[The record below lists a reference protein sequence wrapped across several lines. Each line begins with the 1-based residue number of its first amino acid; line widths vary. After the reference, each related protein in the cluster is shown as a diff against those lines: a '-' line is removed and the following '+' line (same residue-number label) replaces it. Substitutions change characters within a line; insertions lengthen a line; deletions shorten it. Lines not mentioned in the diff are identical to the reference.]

1 MKSSAPFSLNGL
13 LKALCALCIWVAS
26 TAATPVLVPDVSQD
40 KISIQGDF
48 NGAQLLL
55 FGAITYP
62 PGTQNRERADIVVVL
77 KGPTESIVL
86 REKQQVAGIWLNA
99 ASSEFRS
106 APGYYAVASSKP
118 LEEIVDDKT
127 ADIYELGLDHL
138 QLSPAGA
145 IDNKELDRFI
155 TGLVDLN
162 TRGRLYKNLP
172 NSVEIT
178 DSVLYKARI
187 NLPASVPVGK
197 YSAETFLIIDGRV
210 EAAEI
215 KDITIE
221 KIGMGRFI
229 TNLSQENGFVYGLL
243 AVLLSVV
250 LGWAAGYLFRK
261 M

>member
-1 MKSSAPFSLNGL
+1 MTGL
-13 LKALCALCIWVAS
+13 GSKWTKALCGLAALFLV
-26 TAATPVLVPDVSQD
+26 TANTPILVPDVSQD
-40 KISIQGDF
+40 KISIKGDF

-86 REKQQVAGIWLNA
+86 REKQQVAGIWINA

-106 APGYYAVASSKP
+106 APGYYAVASSRP
-118 LEEIVDDKT
+118 VEEIVDDKT

-145 IDNKELDRFI
+145 IESRELSRF
-155 TGLVDLN
+155 TNGLVDLN
-162 TRGRLYKNLP
+162 SRGSLYKNLP

-178 DSVLYKARI
+178 DSVLYQARI
-187 NLPASVPVGK
+187 NLPASVPVGE

-229 TNLSQENGFVYGLL
+229 TNLSQENGFIYGLL
-243 AVLLSVV
+243 AVLISVIF
-250 LGWAAGYLFRK
+250 GWGAGYLFRK
-261 M
+261 I

>member
-1 MKSSAPFSLNGL
+1 MMAARSKLKMLLCGL
-13 LKALCALCIWVAS
+13 GVLFFT
-26 TAATPVLVPDVSQD
+26 TANTPVLVPDVSQD
-40 KISIQGDF
+40 KISIKGDF

-62 PGTQNRERADIVVVL
+62 PGTQNREQADIVVVL
-77 KGPTESIVL
+77 KGPTESIVV
-86 REKQQVAGIWLNA
+86 REKQQVAGIWINA

-106 APGYYAVASSKP
+106 APGYYAVASSRP
-118 LEEIVDDKT
+118 IEEIVDDKT

-145 IDNKELDRFI
+145 IDSREIGRF
-155 TGLVDLN
+155 TSGLVDLN
-162 TRGRLYKNLP
+162 SRGRLYKNLP

-178 DSVLYKARI
+178 DSVLYQARI
-187 NLPASVPVGK
+187 NLPASVPVGE

-221 KIGMGRFI
+221 KIGLGRFI
-229 TNLSQENGFVYGLL
+229 TNLSQQNGFIYGLL
-243 AVLLSVV
+243 AVLISVI

-261 M
+261 I

>member
-1 MKSSAPFSLNGL
+1 MSDLRSRLTAIF
-13 LKALCALCIWVAS
+13 CALGILFLT
-26 TAATPVLVPDVSQD
+26 TANAPVLVPDVSQD
-40 KISIQGDF
+40 NISIKGDF

-62 PGTQNRERADIVVVL
+62 PGTRNREKADIVVVL
-77 KGPTESIVL
+77 KGPTESIIV
-86 REKQQVAGIWLNA
+86 REKQQVAGIWVNA

-106 APGYYAVASSKP
+106 APGFYAIASSSPIEK
-118 LEEIVDDKT
+118 IVDPKT
-127 ADIYELGLDHL
+127 ADIYELGLNHL

-145 IDNKELDRFI
+145 IDSEELNRF
-155 TGLVDLN
+155 TEGLVDLN
-162 TRGRLYKNLP
+162 SRGGLYDNLP
-172 NSVEIT
+172 NSVVIT

-215 KDITIE
+215 KEITIE
-221 KIGMGRFI
+221 KIGLGRFI
-229 TNLSQENGFVYGLL
+229 TNLSENYGFIYGLV
-243 AVLLSVV
+243 AVLISII

>member
-1 MKSSAPFSLNGL
+1 MTGL
-13 LKALCALCIWVAS
+13 RSKWTRALCGLAILFLA
-26 TAATPVLVPDVSQD
+26 TANTPILVPDVSQD
-40 KISIQGDF
+40 KISIKGDF

-62 PGTQNRERADIVVVL
+62 PGTLNRDRADIVVVL

-86 REKQQVAGIWLNA
+86 REKQQVAGIWINA

-106 APGYYAVASSKP
+106 APGYYAVASSRP
-118 LEEIVDDKT
+118 IEEIVDDKT
-127 ADIYELGLDHL
+127 ADIYELGLNHL

-145 IDNKELDRFI
+145 IESQELSRF
-155 TGLVDLN
+155 TNGLVDLN
-162 TRGRLYKNLP
+162 SRGSLYKNLP

-187 NLPASVPVGK
+187 NLPASVPVGE

-229 TNLSQENGFVYGLL
+229 TNLSQENGFIYGLL
-243 AVLLSVV
+243 AVLISIVF
-250 LGWAAGYLFRK
+250 GWGAGYLFRK

>member
-1 MKSSAPFSLNGL
+1 MAAIF
-13 LKALCALCIWVAS
+13 CALAILFLS
-26 TAATPVLVPDVSQD
+26 TANTPVLVPDVSQD
-40 KISIQGDF
+40 NISIKGDF

-62 PGTQNRERADIVVVL
+62 PGTRNRETADIVVVL

-86 REKQQVAGIWLNA
+86 REKQKVAGIWINA

-106 APGYYAVASSKP
+106 APGFYAVASSRP
-118 LEEIVDDKT
+118 LDEIVDTKT
-127 ADIYELGLDHL
+127 ADIYELGLNHL

-145 IDNKELDRFI
+145 IDSEELQRF
-155 TGLVDLN
+155 TNGLVDLN
-162 TRGRLYKNLP
+162 RRGGLYENLP
-172 NSVEIT
+172 NSVVIT

-187 NLPASVPVGK
+187 NLPASVPVGE

-221 KIGMGRFI
+221 KIGFGRFI
-229 TNLSQENGFVYGLL
+229 TNLSQKYGFIYGLM
-243 AVLLSVV
+243 AVLLSII

-261 M
+261 I